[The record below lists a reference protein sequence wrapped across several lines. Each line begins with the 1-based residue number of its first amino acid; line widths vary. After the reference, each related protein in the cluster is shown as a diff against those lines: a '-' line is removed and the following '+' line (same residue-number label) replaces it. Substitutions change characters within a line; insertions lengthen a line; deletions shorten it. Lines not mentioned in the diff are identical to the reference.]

1 MLAATKHSTRYRS
14 RSTDSAVA
22 AGEVQAPGG
31 YVGGSKLYGFGHW
44 RSGQYASPEGDL
56 RAFMAPVLMASGL

>member
-1 MLAATKHSTRYRS
+1 VLAATKYSTRYRS

-22 AGEVQAPGG
+22 AREVQAPGG

-44 RSGQYASPEGDL
+44 Q
-56 RAFMAPVLMASGL
+56 FGLICKPGG